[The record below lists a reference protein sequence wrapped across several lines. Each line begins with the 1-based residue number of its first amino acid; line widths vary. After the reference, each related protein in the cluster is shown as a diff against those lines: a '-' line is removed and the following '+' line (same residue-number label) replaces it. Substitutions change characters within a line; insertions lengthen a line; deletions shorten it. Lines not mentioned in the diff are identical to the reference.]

1 MIFVKISPEKAS
13 QKSVQVRQGT
23 KIIYFVNLTFQAGL
37 DVEAN
42 PNQSEAK
49 PLQPISFIDAWR
61 VKNVPFFAVSVF
73 CAKGVYSGLMS
84 WLPFYLT
91 DTLQLPG
98 VSTLSQVLLI
108 NYIIGYIGTVSSCG
122 NRNVNWISNIWPCF

>member
-1 MIFVKISPEKAS
+1 MIFVKISPEKTN
-13 QKSVQVRQGT
+13 QKSLQEVRQGT

-37 DVEAN
+37 DIEVN
-42 PNQSEAK
+42 INQSETK
-49 PLQPISFIDAWR
+49 PLQPISFIDAWS

-91 DTLQLPG
+91 DTLKLPG
-98 VSTLSQVLLI
+98 VSISQLFPS
-108 NYIIGYIGTVSSCG
+108 Y
-122 NRNVNWISNIWPCF
+122 